1 MIYSVDVI
9 KNQLPYKTELSI
21 KDKLFY
27 LKFKYNI
34 FDERIYV
41 DLLDSEENI
50 LVEDEPVVFGQMLF
64 ARYYIDTA
72 GNFDNSFPK
81 ALIIPNYYETYNLE
95 KIDYN
100 NIENSTLYIQEL
112 INIWWDT
119 HLLL

>member
-1 MIYSVDVI
+1 MIYSVDII
-9 KNQLPYKTELSI
+9 KDQLPYKTELSI

-41 DLLDSEENI
+41 DLLDSKENI

-72 GNFDNSFPK
+72 GNFNDSFPK

-100 NIENSTLYIQEL
+100 NVEESTLYIQEL
-112 INIWWDT
+112 VNV
-119 HLLL
+119 